1 MKGLVLTFRNNKQKV
16 IHLPDIKQHGYDLKH
31 LVSRFGI
38 QSAFAAAFVIG
49 LVVGAATGRG
59 FSRETFE
66 KLDLLFITNIDA
78 RLDMSVFD
86 IFISCFVS
94 YFLFIFCVFLSALSV
109 WGFMTVPLLSA
120 LKGFTVGLS
129 SAFIFSQYQLAGI
142 GFYILVVLPGTVLF
156 LFTLIRYATHG
167 FRMSLRYLRLSMF
180 SHDTEAVLRK
190 HLKIFLKHTMFALL
204 SIGVCAVA
212 DMILWI
218 LFANRFQ
225 F

>member
-1 MKGLVLTFRNNKQKV
+1 M
-16 IHLPDIKQHGYDLKH
+16 PDVKKRGYDLKQ
-31 LVSRFGI
+31 LISRFGI
-38 QSAFAAAFVIG
+38 QSAFAAAFLIG
-49 LVVGAATGRG
+49 LIVGAATGRS
-59 FSRETFE
+59 FSHDTFE

-156 LFTLIRYATHG
+156 LFALIRYATQG
-167 FRMSLRYLRLSMF
+167 FRMSLCFFRLSLF
-180 SHDTEAVLRK
+180 NNDTESRLRK
-190 HLKIFLKHTMFALL
+190 YLKQFLKQTMFALL
-204 SIGVCAVA
+204 SVGACAVT

-218 LFANRFQ
+218 LFANKFQ

>member
-1 MKGLVLTFRNNKQKV
+1 MKGFVFTFRNNNRKV
-16 IHLPDIKQHGYDLKH
+16 LSLPDIKRHSYDVKQLIA
-31 LVSRFGI
+31 RFGI
-38 QSAFAAAFVIG
+38 QSAFAAAFLIG
-49 LVVGAATGRG
+49 LIVGAATGRG
-59 FSRETFE
+59 FSREVFE

-78 RLDMSVFD
+78 RLEMSVFD

-109 WGFMTVPLLSA
+109 WGFTTVPLLSA

-156 LFTLIRYATHG
+156 LFALIRYSTRG
-167 FRMSLRYLRLSMF
+167 FRMSLCFLRLSAF
-180 SHDTEAVLRK
+180 GNDTEAELRTR
-190 HLKIFLKHTMFALL
+190 LKLFFKQTMFALL
-204 SIGVCAVA
+204 SIGACAVT
-212 DMILWI
+212 DMVLWI
-218 LFANRFQ
+218 LFANKFH

>member
-1 MKGLVLTFRNNKQKV
+1 MKGFVFTFRNNNRKV
-16 IHLPDIKQHGYDLKH
+16 LTLPDVKKRGYDLKQ
-31 LVSRFGI
+31 LISRFGI
-38 QSAFAAAFVIG
+38 QSAFAAAFLIG
-49 LVVGAATGRG
+49 LIVGAAAGRG
-59 FSRETFE
+59 FSHDTFE

-156 LFTLIRYATHG
+156 LFALIRYATQG
-167 FRMSLRYLRLSMF
+167 FRMSLCFFRLSLF
-180 SHDTEAVLRK
+180 NNDTESRLRK
-190 HLKIFLKHTMFALL
+190 YLKQFLKQTMFALL
-204 SIGVCAVA
+204 SVGACAVT

-218 LFANRFQ
+218 LFANKFQ

>member
-1 MKGLVLTFRNNKQKV
+1 MKGFVFTFRNNNRKV
-16 IHLPDIKQHGYDLKH
+16 LTLPDVKKRGYDLKQ
-31 LVSRFGI
+31 LISRFGI
-38 QSAFAAAFVIG
+38 QSAFAAAFLIG
-49 LVVGAATGRG
+49 LIVGAATGRG
-59 FSRETFE
+59 FSHDTFE

-156 LFTLIRYATHG
+156 LFALIRYATQG
-167 FRMSLRYLRLSMF
+167 FRMSICFFRLSLF
-180 SHDTEAVLRK
+180 NNDTESRLRK
-190 HLKIFLKHTMFALL
+190 YLKQFLKQTMFALL
-204 SIGVCAVA
+204 SVGACAVT

-218 LFANRFQ
+218 LFANKFQ

>member
-1 MKGLVLTFRNNKQKV
+1 MKGFVFTFRNNNRKV
-16 IHLPDIKQHGYDLKH
+16 LTLPDVKKRGYDLKQ
-31 LVSRFGI
+31 LISRFGI
-38 QSAFAAAFVIG
+38 QSAFAAAFLIG
-49 LVVGAATGRG
+49 LIVGAATGRG
-59 FSRETFE
+59 FSHDTFE

-156 LFTLIRYATHG
+156 LFALIRYATQG
-167 FRMSLRYLRLSMF
+167 FSMSLCFFRLSLF
-180 SHDTEAVLRK
+180 NNDTESRLRK
-190 HLKIFLKHTMFALL
+190 YLKQFLKQTMFALL
-204 SIGVCAVA
+204 SVGACAVT

-218 LFANRFQ
+218 LFANKFQ